1 MYEVEAQTLWL
12 LDLVRVGETVPDR
25 EKLLEGV
32 ALTELVELAEE
43 QLESDADAEAE
54 AELENERVAFGEP
67 VVLLVIV
74 GVRVIQAVWEVL
86 GVMDGDFEF
95 LVDTEPVRE
104 TEGEPDKLRRGDK
117 DLEGDVVTETVIE
130 RLALG
135 HPLLLPVVLTL
146 ELRLLEKVG
155 LRVGET
161 EGVWLGEVDAEAE
174 PLTERVML
182 ALVDV
187 EVETDV
193 E

>member
-1 MYEVEAQTLWL
+1 VYEVEAQTLWL